1 MRSRALRSLAA
12 VLVGFTLTTVYARQ
26 VDGIEVLPV
35 QGNIYML
42 AGAGANIAVSLGRD
56 GMLLVD
62 AGSAQMADK
71 VLAKVQELAKAAVA
85 YPAPFTPCVGQ
96 RCREFQ
102 YSFGWSSPSFNAV
115 TQSPA
120 PAKPIRYIINTS
132 VHPDHTGGNE
142 KLAASGVTYIG
153 GNVTGAIADAGQGA
167 AIMAHEN
174 VLSRMS
180 NPEESHP
187 PVSDRALP
195 TETYFTPWYK
205 LSHFFNGEG
214 VQLFHAPGAHSDGDT
229 LVYFRYSDVIV
240 AGEVFSNESYPIIHV
255 EKGGTVQG
263 IIDGLNQILDIGYAE
278 FRSQGGTVVIP
289 ARGRLGDIAD
299 VAIYRNMVS
308 IIRDRIRDLKQ
319 KGMTLDQ
326 VKAAKL
332 TRDFD
337 GRWGS
342 TSGAGT
348 TDRFIEAVYQTL

>member
-1 MRSRALRSLAA
+1 MRSKAIKSLAA
-12 VLVGFTLTTVYARQ
+12 VLVVFTLTTAYARQ
-26 VDGIEVLPV
+26 SDQIEVLPV

-56 GMLLVD
+56 GVLLVD
-62 AGSAQMADK
+62 AGSAQMGDK
-71 VLAKVQELAKAAVA
+71 VLAKVQELAKAVLA

-102 YSFGWSSPSFNAV
+102 YPFGWSSPSINAV
-115 TQSPA
+115 AQSPA
-120 PAKPIRYIINTS
+120 PPKPLRYIINTS
-132 VHPDHTGGNE
+132 AHPEHTGGNE
-142 KLAASGVTYIG
+142 KLAASGVTWVS
-153 GNVTGAIADAGQGA
+153 GNVTRNIADAGEGA

-180 NPEESHP
+180 NPGANQP
-187 PVSDRALP
+187 AVPGRALP
-195 TETYFTPWYK
+195 TDTYFTRWYK

-214 VQLFHAPGAHSDGDT
+214 VQLFHAPAAHSDGDT

-240 AGEVFSNESYPIIHV
+240 AGEVFSNETYPIIDV

-263 IIDGLNQILDIGYAE
+263 IIDALNQILDIGYAE
-278 FRSQGGTVVIP
+278 FRSQGGTAIIP
-289 ARGRLGDIAD
+289 AWGHLGDISD

-326 VKAAKL
+326 VKAAKP
-332 TRDFD
+332 TKDFD

-342 TSGAGT
+342 NTGSWT
-348 TDRFIEAVYQTL
+348 TDKFIAAVYQTL